1 MAPPRLSIPVP
12 DGDKGEP
19 VAWMEVPLA
28 DVTLPPLAS
37 LSGGAGAPHPGR
49 RLMRVAQIAP
59 PWIPVPPVTYG
70 GTELMVAG
78 LIRGLTARGVEVWL
92 FSAGDSTLEVPQ
104 FGHFL
109 HSFWPPD
116 KFSENLHL
124 SYAFARLRQ
133 QPPWVI
139 HSHLEAAAGFWA
151 LAPAAPLAVTIHTPL
166 FPMKRDYLLQF
177 PPGAPGGGERF
188 QARQLAGHPRLH
200 LIPHGLDL
208 ADYPFQAAK
217 EDFLLFLGRI
227 YPDKGLHT
235 AIRLAREGRQRLVI
249 AGPVFEP
256 DRPYFDDQIRG
267 QIDGDQIVYLGPADH
282 GRKVDLLR
290 RARLGAAPGGGR
302 DLRPGLAGGHGL
314 RHPGPGVWAGGGARS
329 GGPRGDRL
337 RGPHLRGV
345 AGQPAEARRSGPQ
358 TLPGPR
364 GGKFLPGPHGGGLS

>member
-1 MAPPRLSIPVP
+1 
-12 DGDKGEP
+12 
-19 VAWMEVPLA
+19 
-28 DVTLPPLAS
+28 
-37 LSGGAGAPHPGR
+37 
-49 RLMRVAQIAP
+49 MRVAQIAP

-104 FGHFL
+104 YGHFL
-109 HSFWPPD
+109 KSFWPPD

-124 SYAFARLRQ
+124 SYAFARLRE

-151 LAPAAPLAVTIHTPL
+151 LAPAAPLTITIHTPL
-166 FPMKRDYLLQF
+166 FPMKRDYLLSF
-177 PPGAPGGGERF
+177 PKVHLVAVSAF
-188 QARQLAGHPRLH
+188 QARQLEGHPRLH

-235 AIRLAREGRQRLVI
+235 AIRLARETGTRLLI

-256 DRPYFDDQIRG
+256 DRPYFDERIRS
-267 QIDGDQIVYLGPADH
+267 QLDGEQIVYLGPADH
-282 GRKVDLLR
+282 ARKVDLMK
-290 RARLGAAPGGGR
+290 RAKALVLPLEV
-302 DLRPGLAGGHGL
+302 DETFGLAMLEAMACGTPVLAYARGAVPEVVVHGETGFAVHTYEELRDSLPRLSGLDPHRCRDHVAQHFSRDTMVAAYLELYGQMCGG
-314 RHPGPGVWAGGGARS
+314 
-329 GGPRGDRL
+329 
-337 RGPHLRGV
+337 
-345 AGQPAEARRSGPQ
+345 
-358 TLPGPR
+358 
-364 GGKFLPGPHGGGLS
+364 